1 MKAIA
6 KGDKGP
12 EVKKWQF
19 FLYGQGYTEVRADG
33 DFGQH
38 SFDASVDFQQ
48 KNGLVAN
55 GIIDNATYLKA
66 MQFGFQLVDDHPA
79 NTDENS
85 SGWPPLPDF
94 KPLTQ
99 SQLQAMFGKIEFTIQ
114 ADNSSINI
122 TNNWQAS
129 NIVTIEIPQIKGLPP
144 YHTNKITV
152 HKKAAPQFQRL
163 FNEWEQ
169 AGLLRQVLTF
179 DGSYNPRLIRGSST
193 NLSNHAF
200 GVAIDI
206 NVPWN
211 GLGVIPALKGQEG
224 SVRELVPIANN
235 LGFYW
240 GGHFSRNDGM
250 HFEIAK
256 II

>member
-1 MKAIA
+1 MKAIT

-19 FLYGQGYTEVRADG
+19 FLYGQGYSEVRADG
-33 DFGQH
+33 DFGEK
-38 SFDASVDFQQ
+38 SFKASVDFQA

-55 GIIDNATYLKA
+55 GIVDNATYLKA

-79 NTDENS
+79 NTDENG
-85 SGWPPLPDF
+85 SGWPPPPDF

-99 SQLQAMFGKIEFTIQ
+99 SQLQAMFGKIEYTVKP
-114 ADNSSINI
+114 DGSSINI
-122 TNNWQAS
+122 TNGWEAANK
-129 NIVTIEIPQIKGLPP
+129 ITIEIPQIAGLPP
-144 YHTNKITV
+144 YNTNKISV
-152 HKKAAPQFQRL
+152 HRKAAPQFQRL
-163 FNEWEQ
+163 FNEWEK
-169 AGLLRQVLTF
+169 AGLKRLILSY
-179 DGSYNPRLIRGSST
+179 DGSYLARLIRGSST
-193 NLSNHAF
+193 SLSNHAY
-200 GVAIDI
+200 GTAIDL
-206 NVPWN
+206 NYAWN
-211 GLGVIPALKGQEG
+211 GLGKIAALKGQQG
-224 SVRELVPIANN
+224 SVRELVPIANS

>member
-1 MKAIA
+1 MKAIT

-19 FLYGQGYTEVRADG
+19 FLYGQGYTDVSADG
-33 DFGQH
+33 DFGDK
-38 SFDASVDFQQ
+38 SLKASIDFQA

-55 GIIDNATYLKA
+55 GIVDNATYLKA

-85 SGWPPLPDF
+85 SAWPPLPDF

-99 SQLQAMFGKIEFTIQ
+99 TQLQAMFGKIEFTVNPDGSTIK
-114 ADNSSINI
+114 I
-122 TNNWQAS
+122 TNGWEAANK
-129 NIVTIEIPQIKGLPP
+129 VTIEIPQIKGLPP
-144 YHTNKITV
+144 YNTNKISV
-152 HKKAAPQFQRL
+152 HRLVAPQFQRL
-163 FNEWEQ
+163 FNEWEK
-169 AGLLRQVLTF
+169 AGLTKLILSY
-179 DGSYNPRLIRGSST
+179 DGSFLARLIRGNPT
-193 NLSNHAF
+193 TLSNHAY

-206 NVPWN
+206 NYGWN
-211 GLGVIPALKGQEG
+211 KLGVIPALKGQVG
-224 SVRELVPIANN
+224 SVRELVPIANS

-256 II
+256 IM